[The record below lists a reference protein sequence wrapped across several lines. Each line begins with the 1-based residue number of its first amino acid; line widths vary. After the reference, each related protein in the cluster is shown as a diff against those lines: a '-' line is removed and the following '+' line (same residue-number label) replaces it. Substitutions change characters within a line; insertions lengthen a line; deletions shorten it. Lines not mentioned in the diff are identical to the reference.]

1 MGRTRAISR
10 AAPFPKA
17 WGNILGVIGQN
28 LQPPSCLDEDRGGCY
43 TAEVHHEQPEMLP
56 SSSLPWAGAGVPPPL
71 HITPERDLGSS

>member
-10 AAPFPKA
+10 AAPLPEVR
-17 WGNILGVIGQN
+17 GNILGVIGQN
-28 LQPPSCLDEDRGGCY
+28 LQPPSCLDEDRGGRY
-43 TAEVHHEQPEMLP
+43 TAEVRHEQPEMLP